1 MAELNNKD
9 LFLRKIQEY
18 SERIEDDAEAYGVS
32 EDFIH
37 ITIIGLLDEDAA
49 EEGMVNMKAYFVF
62 NVFDETELESILNRA
77 KDVYTSSKDQGLDF
91 DDLFDGNGI
100 SLN

>member
-1 MAELNNKD
+1 MAELNNKE

-37 ITIIGLLDEDAA
+37 ITVIGLLDNEDT

-62 NVFDETELESILNRA
+62 NVYDEVELESVLSRA
-77 KDVYTSSKDQGLDF
+77 KDVYISNKDQGLDF